1 LFLNFSYLCLL
12 RIQLNLSAVCSVLRR
27 VFHIL
32 DHSELLNFMLRDPL
46 RALRGHGSAVRPWFD
61 FIFLLLLSWV
71 ELCLMDLLLLFST
84 LPRVFLGHSLVS
96 LFLPGP
102 SDGLFGVVDVVL
114 DLLCVF
120 FVSLFL
126 VYVAQV

>member
-1 LFLNFSYLCLL
+1 
-12 RIQLNLSAVCSVLRR
+12 
-27 VFHIL
+27 
-32 DHSELLNFMLRDPL
+32 MLRDPL